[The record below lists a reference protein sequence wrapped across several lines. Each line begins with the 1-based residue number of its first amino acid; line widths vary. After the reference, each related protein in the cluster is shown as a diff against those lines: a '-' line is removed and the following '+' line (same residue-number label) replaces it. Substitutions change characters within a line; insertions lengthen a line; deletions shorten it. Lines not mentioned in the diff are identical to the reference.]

1 MSDKETKAEEPKSV
15 SEILEEV
22 KSQDYEM
29 AVIVGLDKKGNVAVN
44 ATNNNLPMVHWML
57 NRAEFEMNLFEKNQ
71 RTVQEEQAAPEKK
84 ENKKSDSGL
93 ITPDSKILTP

>member
-1 MSDKETKAEEPKSV
+1 MSNKETKTEEPKSV

-29 AVIVGLDKKGNVAVN
+29 AVIVGLDKKGDVAVN

-71 RTVQEEQAAPEKK
+71 RNAQEEQAASEKK
-84 ENKKSDSGL
+84 EDKKSESGL
-93 ITPDSKILTP
+93 ITPDTKIVTP

>member
-1 MSDKETKAEEPKSV
+1 MSDKETKTEEPKSV

-71 RTVQEEQAAPEKK
+71 RNGLEEQAATEKK

>member
-1 MSDKETKAEEPKSV
+1 MSDKETKTEEPKSV

-84 ENKKSDSGL
+84 ENKKSDSGI

>member
-1 MSDKETKAEEPKSV
+1 MSDKETKTEEPKSV

-71 RTVQEEQAAPEKK
+71 RTVQAEQAATEKK